1 MPGSYSR
8 LFLIALLAPAV
19 YLLLS
24 ALLGALLGYPLVLL
38 LHGALPL
45 HVLMGRISQVF
56 LFLGVW
62 PLARALRLGWADF
75 GFSGGW
81 RRVLRQI
88 GIGFG
93 LGLAMLGLHAL
104 ALVALDIRV
113 VNPERL
119 GSVSQILGY
128 ARTALLTG
136 LGVAL
141 VEEPLFRGFLL
152 GGLNR
157 VAPGIAAVAICS
169 LYFASLHFVK
179 PGLQPEFADV
189 QWYTG
194 FPVALD
200 AFARFPERVHLD
212 SFLALF
218 CAGMLLGIVRLMR
231 PGNLGYCIGIHAG
244 WVFVIKFTRA
254 LTKGNPYENLVVLVS
269 AYDGVIGYLATA
281 WMAPLVLG
289 LWVWSRRPSRQMA

>member
-8 LFLIALLAPAV
+8 LFLIALLAPGI
-19 YLLLS
+19 YLLFCALLS
-24 ALLGALLGYPLVLL
+24 AVLGYPLLL
-38 LHGALPL
+38 LLQGAVPL

-62 PLARALRLGWADF
+62 PLARGLGLGWADF
-75 GFSGGW
+75 GFSGKA
-81 RRVLRQI
+81 RRVLGQI
-88 GIGFG
+88 GIGFA
-93 LGLAMLGLHAL
+93 LGVAMLGVHAL
-104 ALVALDIRV
+104 VLVALDIRL

-119 GSVSQILGY
+119 GSVGQVLGY

-141 VEEPLFRGFLL
+141 VEEPMFRGFLL
-152 GGLNR
+152 GSLNR
-157 VAPGIAAVAICS
+157 VAPGIAAVVVCS
-169 LYFASLHFVK
+169 LYFAGLHFLK
-179 PGLQPEFADV
+179 PALRPEFADV
-189 QWYTG
+189 HWHTG

-200 AFARFPERVHLD
+200 AFVRLPERIQLD

-254 LTKGNPYENLVVLVS
+254 LTTGNPEEILGVLVS
-269 AYDGVIGYLATA
+269 RFDGVIGYLATA
-281 WMAPLVLG
+281 WMALLVLA
-289 LWVWSRRPSRQMA
+289 LWAWSRRLAKQAP